1 MHIRCIILD
10 FMVLL
15 GCEEAPSTQSLAATT
30 ATPRAASTSS
40 TSQATH
46 EVGGDQT
53 RRRRYRGVRQRPWG
67 KWAAEIRDPHK
78 AARVWLGT
86 FDTAEAAARAYDEA
100 ALRFRGSRA
109 KLNFPENVV
118 VRPPVLVPP
127 GTHLPSPASFTSL
140 PPAYQPAL
148 PTMQSPHYAH
158 YYPQHPLQSDMD
170 FPTYS
175 SLSSSSSMRSS
186 IGFPLSS
193 SISFS
198 SRPSPVYSSSPAPFM
213 ASSSSSPSSS
223 SSYPLLYSQQQMG
236 HLRSPADRRLGDGS
250 SSSSYPDVG
259 SNPFRGPSSTSR

>member
-1 MHIRCIILD
+1 MLD
-10 FMVLL
+10 CMVLL
-15 GCEEAPSTQSLAATT
+15 GCEEAPSTQSLAAATTT
-30 ATPRAASTSS
+30 APIAASTSS
-40 TSQATH
+40 TSLAAH

-118 VRPPVLVPP
+118 VQPPVLVPP
-127 GTHLPSPASFTSL
+127 ATHFPSPASFASL

-148 PTMQSPHYAH
+148 PTVQSPHYAL
-158 YYPQHPLQSDMD
+158 YYPQHLVQSDMD
-170 FPTYS
+170 FPMYS
-175 SLSSSSSMRSS
+175 SSSSSSSMRSS

-198 SRPSPVYSSSPAPFM
+198 SRPSPVYSSSPAPPFM
-213 ASSSSSPSSS
+213 ASSSSSSPSSS
-223 SSYPLLYSQQQMG
+223 SSYPFLYSQQQMG

-259 SNPFRGPSSTSR
+259 SNPFPDPSSTSR